1 MLKQLI
7 SEGKVQESTKSLAS
21 RLQKGGKSSASSK
34 AAALSSIVPVSDNSL
49 LRYKTMHT
57 KASSHLGLGQRNR
70 CWNVLM
76 RARKDNGKGKCV
88 F

>member
-49 LRYKTMHT
+49 LRYKTMQTNLKRLLHI
-57 KASSHLGLGQRNR
+57 LV
-70 CWNVLM
+70 W
-76 RARKDNGKGKCV
+76 GKEIGAGMYS
-88 F
+88 